1 MTVFHWLHY
10 IILMLNRLARSISYL
25 FNRASKNIY
34 VLLWRLLNT
43 NWLPALEMKIWTY
56 WSRSNFWIYFY
67 IFLNKNWK
75 IYWSVQRCICLGLED
90 RCLLWRLGYKTNKK
104 QCFLKNIYWRTDHR
118 GVRVINHSFFSV
130 DSDTKHI
137 EIIYLCNWQV
147 QPNNYAIL
155 YDDSRLTWSLMFD
168 SEQSV
173 QQFAKY
179 VSLKRDNWYREM
191 AYLKNWE
198 FVLMVIFCIPYFLY
212 GKCKGYTG
220 LGQWVEV

>member
-1 MTVFHWLHY
+1 
-10 IILMLNRLARSISYL
+10 MLNRLARSISYL

-43 NWLPALEMKIWTY
+43 NWLPDLEMKIWTY

-67 IFLNKNWK
+67 IVLNKNWK

-90 RCLLWRLGYKTNKK
+90 RCLLWGLGYKTNKK
-104 QCFLKNIYWRTDHR
+104 QCFFLNIYWRTDHR
-118 GVRVINHSFFSV
+118 GVRVINHDFFSV

-137 EIIYLCNWQV
+137 ETIYLCNWQV

-168 SEQSV
+168 SEQNV

-212 GKCKGYTG
+212 GKCKSYTG
-220 LGQWVEV
+220 LGQWVKV